1 MTQFIEYIKYMI
13 LGLVQGITEIL
24 PISSSGHLVLFQHL
38 LNLQEPGLTFEM
50 FTNMASFIAIVLLFY
65 KDIWTLIKH
74 FFIFLFKPQQ
84 RDEVKDDFMYTVKLV
99 IAIIPIGIA
108 GLLFKDYMG
117 EFKTLLS
124 VGIALFLTGG
134 LLIGIYLT
142 RELRTSHEEVTF
154 KDALI
159 MGLTQMFAI
168 FPGIS
173 RSGSTIIGGRVQSLS
188 LKSILKFSF
197 LCYILISIPT
207 SALSIYEVIKLG
219 EAINW
224 AGYLLAFGITL
235 VATYFTGKLVM
246 KKLKVDHLIY
256 FGIYCVLIGITAFV
270 LHFVI

>member
-24 PISSSGHLVLFQHL
+24 PVSSSGHLVLFQHL
-38 LNLQEPGLTFEM
+38 LGVQEPGLTFEM
-50 FTNMASFIAIVLLFY
+50 FTNMASFIAMVLLFY
-65 KDIWTLIKH
+65 KDIWTLIKS

-84 RDEVKDDFMYTVKLV
+84 RDKVKDDFMYLIKLV

-108 GLLFKDYMG
+108 GLLFKDHMG
-117 EFKTLLS
+117 ELKTLLS

-142 RELRTSHEEVTF
+142 RELRASHEEVTF
-154 KDALI
+154 KDAI
-159 MGLTQMFAI
+159 TMGLTQMFAI

-197 LCYILISIPT
+197 LCYILISVPT
-207 SALSIYEVIKLG
+207 SALGIYEVIKLG

-224 AGYLLAFGITL
+224 LGYLLAFGVTF

-246 KKLKVDHLIY
+246 KKLKVDHMIY
-256 FGIYCVLIGITAFV
+256 FGIYCLLIGLTAFV